1 MIQFSFF
8 VVEENKSLSDGEKK
22 KIKTKFFF
30 YDFQG
35 LASGW
40 CYLLRERRIRWH
52 ANLTTKEGTVR
63 ENEAKLC

>member
-8 VVEENKSLSDGEKK
+8 VVEENKSLSDGGKNQDQF
-22 KIKTKFFF
+22 FFF

-40 CYLLRERRIRWH
+40 CYLLRERRIR
-52 ANLTTKEGTVR
+52 
-63 ENEAKLC
+63 

>member
-8 VVEENKSLSDGEKK
+8 VVEENKSLSDGKK
-22 KIKTKFFF
+22 KKKSRPNFFF

-40 CYLLRERRIRWH
+40 CYLLRERRIR
-52 ANLTTKEGTVR
+52 
-63 ENEAKLC
+63 

>member
-30 YDFQG
+30 YDFKVWLVAG
-35 LASGW
+35 VI
-40 CYLLRERRIRWH
+40 C
-52 ANLTTKEGTVR
+52 
-63 ENEAKLC
+63 

>member
-8 VVEENKSLSDGEKK
+8 VVEENKSLSDGKK
-22 KIKTKFFF
+22 KIKTMFFF

-40 CYLLRERRIRWH
+40 CYLLRERRIR
-52 ANLTTKEGTVR
+52 
-63 ENEAKLC
+63 